1 MRLNHR
7 STWAVGTA
15 ALALTGAGLAVASSA
30 QAAAGCQVTYTVSS
44 QWQGGFGANVSITNL
59 GSPITSWRLAWS
71 FTAGQSITQLWNGSY
86 SQSGGNVTVSNLS
99 YNGSIATGGST
110 AFGFNGSWTGSNPIP
125 AGFTLNGTACTG
137 AVSSG
142 SPTPSAS
149 ASSSPSPSASPS
161 ASPSGSG
168 GGGSSL
174 PSSFKWSS
182 SGILISP
189 ISNASHNLVAVKD
202 PSVVNYNGKWY
213 VLMSTTNSAGSYGMA
228 QISFT
233 DWSQAASAQ
242 PYYLDNTPIGGGY
255 KTAPMVFYFS
265 PQKLWYLTFQ
275 TGGNIAYSTN
285 PDISNP
291 AGWSA
296 PKNFYSSEPSIIQQN
311 IGSGYWVD
319 SWVICDS
326 ANCYLFSMDDNGHLY
341 RSTTSMSQF
350 PNGFDSSTVIAA
362 SDSNNRNFFEA
373 DNVYKVAGTNQY
385 LLIVEAFGPDGHR
398 QFHSF
403 TATSLTGTWSPLA
416 ATGSNPFAG
425 DENVTYSG
433 SPWSQ
438 DISSGEAIRTNY
450 DQTDQ
455 ISPCHLQYLYQGVA
469 PGSTQSYNL
478 LPWRIGL
485 LTQTNST
492 C

>member
-149 ASSSPSPSASPS
+149 ASSSPSPSDSPS
-161 ASPSGSG
+161 ASPSGSS

-255 KTAPMVFYFS
+255 KTAPMVFYFA

-350 PNGFDSSTVIAA
+350 PNGFDSSTVIA
-362 SDSNNRNFFEA
+362 
-373 DNVYKVAGTNQY
+373 
-385 LLIVEAFGPDGHR
+385 
-398 QFHSF
+398 
-403 TATSLTGTWSPLA
+403 
-416 ATGSNPFAG
+416 
-425 DENVTYSG
+425 
-433 SPWSQ
+433 
-438 DISSGEAIRTNY
+438 
-450 DQTDQ
+450 
-455 ISPCHLQYLYQGVA
+455 
-469 PGSTQSYNL
+469 
-478 LPWRIGL
+478 
-485 LTQTNST
+485 
-492 C
+492 